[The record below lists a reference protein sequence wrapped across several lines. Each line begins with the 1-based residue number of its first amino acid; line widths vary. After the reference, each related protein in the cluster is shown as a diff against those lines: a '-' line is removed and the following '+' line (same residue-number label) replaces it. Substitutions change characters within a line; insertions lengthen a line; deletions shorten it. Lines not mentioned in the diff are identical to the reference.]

1 MVVFTDES
9 AQGNPGPV
17 ENGIVISK
25 QGLAGKFLKTCK
37 GSIKLGIDFALKTI
51 CLIHIY
57 VSDQLWPMDGRK

>member
-37 GSIKLGIDFALKTI
+37 GSSLPIFLKP
-51 CLIHIY
+51 
-57 VSDQLWPMDGRK
+57 SN